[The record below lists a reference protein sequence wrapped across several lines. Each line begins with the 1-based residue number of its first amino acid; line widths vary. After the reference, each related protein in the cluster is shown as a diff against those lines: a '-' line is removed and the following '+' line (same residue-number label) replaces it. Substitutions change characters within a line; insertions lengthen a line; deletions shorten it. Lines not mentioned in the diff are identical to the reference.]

1 MKKSIKP
8 SDIIE
13 VNGEDYF
20 VAEINTKG
28 TREILELDLV
38 KPSLE
43 SVENPLHVSFEY
55 ERKNGTMKSNISYP
69 SVSFCPVKSKWKCEQ
84 CCLMN

>member
-38 KPSLE
+38 KPGLE
-43 SVENPLHVSFEY
+43 CDENPLRVSFEY
-55 ERKNGTMKSNISYP
+55 ERKSRTMKSNIDYP
-69 SVSFCPVKSKWKCEQ
+69 AVAFCPEKDKWRCEK